1 MIFIENPEKMTM
13 PEPTKGIV
21 RIFLLIAPCVM
32 PDMICAPFIRGIL
45 QCPSAGDQQNRLDP
59 RPAFK
64 TSMGDQTVITN
75 GDAQTRSEIEQD
87 GHRPINP
94 GVADVVPEQRDGDD
108 RAEHN
113 EREQR

>member
-1 MIFIENPEKMTM
+1 
-13 PEPTKGIV
+13 
-21 RIFLLIAPCVM
+21 
-32 PDMICAPFIRGIL
+32 
-45 QCPSAGDQQNRLDP
+45 
-59 RPAFK
+59 
-64 TSMGDQTVITN
+64 MGDQTVITN